1 MAVAFELM
9 VVMMIVAA
17 TLGFI
22 MGRITAK

>member
-9 VVMMIVAA
+9 VVMMIVAG

-22 MGRITAK
+22 LGRITAK

>member
-22 MGRITAK
+22 LGRITAK